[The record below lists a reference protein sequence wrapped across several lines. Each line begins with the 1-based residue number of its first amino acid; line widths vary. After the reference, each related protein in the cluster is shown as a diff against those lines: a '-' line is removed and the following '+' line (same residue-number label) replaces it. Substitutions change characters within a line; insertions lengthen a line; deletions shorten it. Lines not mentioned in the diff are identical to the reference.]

1 MYLFGFRPH
10 LTAGGP
16 EVVLLAFH
24 KLRMKEVG
32 TGKRGSLTLSYP
44 KAFVMPFKGQKPNLC
59 KNDNV
64 KLVMDLQFYPGAAF
78 FDLWGGYG
86 ALHRVFEGIFEN
98 QCVLVFST

>member
-64 KLVMDLQFYPGAAF
+64 K
-78 FDLWGGYG
+78 
-86 ALHRVFEGIFEN
+86 
-98 QCVLVFST
+98 